1 MSLAAIVSTYSNFFF
16 DLDGV
21 IWECESLLPGVKS
34 LFSLLESQS
43 KRIYFVSNNAIR
55 SRRTFLSLFSS
66 LSIPADPDNIIC
78 AGFACASYLLSTYP
92 LPSKIF
98 VIGSE
103 GLIEEISSA
112 GYEVVSSLTMD
123 NRKLTTTQL
132 GLLSVDPDIQAVVVG
147 YTPRLNF
154 YMLSYALNCI
164 KKGARLIT
172 GNYDCTDKFGK
183 YNVPGCACTV
193 EFLRYAI
200 QTDFVNVGKPE
211 VFMMDKI
218 MQRDGLDRE
227 TCIVFGDKMA
237 TDILLAKN
245 AGIASALVLTGVE
258 RVGTF
263 EGYEYQ
269 PDYVLSNL
277 VLDS

>member
-1 MSLAAIVSTYSNFFF
+1 M
-16 DLDGV
+16 
-21 IWECESLLPGVKS
+21 
-34 LFSLLESQS
+34 
-43 KRIYFVSNNAIR
+43 
-55 SRRTFLSLFSS
+55 
-66 LSIPADPDNIIC
+66 
-78 AGFACASYLLSTYP
+78 
-92 LPSKIF
+92 
-98 VIGSE
+98 
-103 GLIEEISSA
+103 
-112 GYEVVSSLTMD
+112 VSSLTMD